1 MENSIWL
8 YYFKNIDKNHIMY
21 SKSDNIDIMIYDKA
35 GEVIKDIF
43 ELIISRYQIGLET
56 LMKCTDFIFDWG
68 QLWP

>member
-8 YYFKNIDKNHIMY
+8 YFLKNIDKDHIMY

-35 GEVIKDIF
+35 DEVIKDIF

-56 LMKCTDFIFDWG
+56 LMKCTDFIFD
-68 QLWP
+68 

>member
-8 YYFKNIDKNHIMY
+8 YFFKNIDKSHIMY

-56 LMKCTDFIFDWG
+56 LMKCTDFIFD
-68 QLWP
+68 

>member
-1 MENSIWL
+1 MENSICL
-8 YYFKNIDKNHIMY
+8 YFFKNIDKNHIMY

-56 LMKCTDFIFDWG
+56 LMKCTDFIFD
-68 QLWP
+68 